1 MDSEDVW
8 ERIDSE
14 LKKLQDYR
22 VSRTKIHKDDEIL
35 LSWNTWVL
43 ITPTMVGH
51 ALEESLVAVIR
62 KHFYRISHN

>member
-1 MDSEDVW
+1 MDSEDGW

-43 ITPTMVGH
+43 
-51 ALEESLVAVIR
+51 EESLVAVIR
-62 KHFYRISHN
+62 KHLYRISHN

>member
-1 MDSEDVW
+1 MDSEDGW

-35 LSWNTWVL
+35 LSWTTWVL

-62 KHFYRISHN
+62 KHLYRISHN